1 VKRAIVSLVLLS
13 ATFSSACSTRFLHRQ
28 PRYRIVAYVHRR
40 ADMYRIS
47 AEKLTH
53 INYAFGTVSESGE
66 IVLGRDAPAHF
77 SQLQALKAKNP
88 KVKVILS
95 VGGWGA
101 DNFSDAAFNRDTR
114 EKFAA
119 SAIAVI
125 KRYALDGL
133 DLDWEY
139 PGQPGPGIKFRDEDK
154 EDFTLL
160 LKTLREQLDALSD
173 GRKRSGP
180 DRYTLTIATAGG
192 PYFQHTQMDRLHVY
206 VDWINIMGYD
216 MAGAWSKTTAHHAAL
231 FAPAASHSS
240 ESFVQQHLAAGI
252 PARKLVLGVPFYGRA
267 WCGVD
272 PKERG
277 LHQSVEAFLGSFP
290 YSTLQRLYINQQ
302 GFTRYWDPAA
312 HAPFLWNPES
322 GIFITYEDPA
332 SLREK
337 ARFVKRH
344 HLGGVMYWEQSEDP
358 DEILLN
364 TLFSNLQ

>member
-1 VKRAIVSLVLLS
+1 MRHAATALVLLS
-13 ATFSSACSTRFLHRQ
+13 VACATHQ
-28 PRYRIVAYVHRR
+28 YRIVAYVHRR
-40 ADMYRIS
+40 ADMYRIG

-53 INYAFGTVSESGE
+53 INYAFGKVGEDGE
-66 IVLGRDAPAHF
+66 IFLGPDAAAHF

-88 KVKVILS
+88 RLKVILS

-101 DNFSDAAFNRDTR
+101 DNFSDAAFNRVTR

-119 SAIAVI
+119 SAIAII

-160 LKTLREQLDALSD
+160 LKTLRERLDALSD
-173 GRKRSGP
+173 ARGRTGS
-180 DRYTLTIATAGG
+180 DRYTLTIATAAG
-192 PYFQHTQMDRLHVY
+192 PYFQHTEMERLHVY

-216 MAGAWSKTTAHHAAL
+216 FAGEWSKITAHNASLFAA
-231 FAPAASHSS
+231 APAASS
-240 ESFVQQHLAAGI
+240 ESFVMQHLAAGI
-252 PARKLVLGVPFYGRA
+252 PPRKLVLGVPFYGRA

-272 PKERG
+272 PRENG
-277 LHQSVEAFLGSFP
+277 LHQTVEAYVGSVP
-290 YSTLQRLYINQQ
+290 YSALVHDYINRQ
-302 GFTRYWDPAA
+302 GFKRYWDHSS
-312 HAPFLWNPES
+312 HAPYLWNPQS
-322 GIFITYEDPA
+322 GIFITYEDPV
-332 SLREK
+332 SLRDK

-344 HLGGVMYWEQSEDP
+344 HLGGIMYWEQSEDP

-364 TLFSNLQ
+364 ALFYNLQ

>member
-1 VKRAIVSLVLLS
+1 MILHRLAIVLL
-13 ATFSSACSTRFLHRQ
+13 ATAFSTACCTFTHCEPQ
-28 PRYRIVAYVHRR
+28 YRIVAYVHRR
-40 ADMYRIS
+40 ADMYRIG

-53 INYAFGTVSESGE
+53 INYAFGLVNENGE
-66 IVLGRDAPAHF
+66 VVLSREAPAHF

-88 KVKVILS
+88 RLKVILS

-101 DNFSDAAFNRDTR
+101 DNFSDAAFNRTTR

-119 SAIAVI
+119 SAIALI

-139 PGQPGPGIKFRDEDK
+139 PGQPGPGIKYREEDK

-160 LKTLREQLDALSD
+160 LKTLRQQLDALSD
-173 GRKRSGP
+173 ERGRTGS

-192 PYFQHTQMDRLHVY
+192 PYFQHTEMDRLHVY

-216 MAGAWSKTTAHHAAL
+216 FAGEWSKTTAHHAAL
-231 FAPAASHSS
+231 FGPPAGESS
-240 ESFVQQHLAAGI
+240 EAFVKQHLAAGI

-267 WCGVD
+267 WCGVN
-272 PKERG
+272 PAANG
-277 LHQSVEAFLGSFP
+277 LHQSMEMYLRSFP
-290 YSTLQRLYINQQ
+290 YSTLQQQFINQQ
-302 GFTRYWDPAA
+302 GYRRYWDREA
-312 HAPFLWNPES
+312 HAPYLWNPSS

-332 SLREK
+332 SLHEK

-344 HLGGVMYWEQSEDP
+344 HLGGIMYWEQSEDP

-364 TLFSNLQ
+364 ALFYNLR